1 MEIKLIRT
9 NAITSGGGI
18 GFKFVGNL
26 EIKKGPIL
34 FGTTVSPNQ
43 TVGFKF
49 NNVEA
54 TVDSNDEGYFEL
66 YRDSDEPITSF
77 NCGTNKGNLKTLDLS
92 NLNTSQVTDMSS
104 MFKEC
109 SGLTSLNVSNWDTSQ
124 VTDMTTMFKSCT
136 SLVSLDLSNWD
147 ISQVRYINGMFQ
159 QCSGLTSLDLSHF
172 DITGAY
178 TFSIWMFYDCSSLK
192 TIKVINEECTSK
204 LISRIKFDLKKTATW
219 DSTTKLITIPE

>member
-1 MEIKLIRT
+1 MPTPR
-9 NAITSGGGI
+9 GGV

-77 NCGTNKGNLKTLDLS
+77 CCETNKGSLKTLDLS
-92 NLNTSQVTDMSS
+92 NLDTSRVDNMSDM
-104 MFKEC
+104 FANC

-124 VTDMTTMFKSCT
+124 VTDMTAMFNRCT

-147 ISQVRYINGMFQ
+147 ISHVQNISGMFQ

-172 DITGAY
+172 DMTRAY
-178 TFSIWMFYDCSSLK
+178 TFSTWMFYNCSSLK
-192 TIKVINEECTSK
+192 TIKVINEECASN
-204 LISRIKFDLKKTATW
+204 LISRIKYDLKKTATW